1 MNARYFLISAI
12 LLTFFLT
19 PVMAGTLYMSDGPSF
34 SAAITGTNEFSPGS
48 DVVLPVKLENR
59 GLINIIF
66 SEPGYMERD
75 DKPNTAKFVT
85 VTLSPGDTPF
95 VIKSDPQMVGDV
107 QGGKNVPVTFN
118 IKIPRDTPSGNYV
131 IPMDVTYQYLA
142 SAEQN
147 GQDVI
152 QFTYK
157 NRTATI
163 PLTLNISSEVILAAV
178 PLGGET
184 LDAGTEGY
192 LDLTVANTGE
202 ESSSDT
208 VVRIARN
215 GNSPLSPTDS
225 SVYVGDFPSGTN
237 KTCRFK
243 VSVSRDADSQTY
255 PLDVYAVYKNHNG
268 DTVTSGITTIGIPVQ
283 GKIQFNVTP
292 VDSSINP
299 GAKKV
304 IEVVYRNQGSGT
316 AYSAQAR
323 VSAVDPFTSNDD
335 TSYLGDVKPGE
346 SAIAKYEISAAGGAV
361 AKDYAL
367 DSEVRYHDSLGN
379 SQISDTVK
387 IPVTVADPS
396 PIGKVLSVLPVV
408 LVVLIAAGLAGYYLV
423 VVRNKK

>member
-34 SAAITGTNEFSPGS
+34 SAAITGTNEFSPGG
-48 DVVLPVKLENR
+48 DLVLPVKLENR

-66 SEPGYMERD
+66 FQPGYMERD
-75 DKPNTAKFVT
+75 DKPNAAKFVT
-85 VTLSPGDTPF
+85 VTLNQGDNPF
-95 VIKSDPQMVGDV
+95 VIKSDPQMVGDI
-107 QGGKNVPVTFN
+107 QGGKNVPVTFS
-118 IKIPRDTPSGNYV
+118 IKIPRDTPSGSYV

-157 NRTATI
+157 NKTATI
-163 PLTLNISSEVILAAV
+163 PLTLNISSEVTLAAV
-178 PLGGET
+178 PAGGET

-192 LDLTVANTGE
+192 LDLAVTNTGE
-202 ESSSDT
+202 ENSSDT
-208 VVRIARN
+208 VIRIARN
-215 GNSPLSPTDS
+215 GNSPLTPTDS
-225 SVYVGDFPSGTN
+225 SVYIGDFPSGSN

-255 PLDVYAVYKNHNG
+255 PLDVFAVYKNHNG

-299 GAKKV
+299 GTKKV
-304 IEVVYRNQGSGT
+304 IEVVYQNKGYST

-335 TSYLGDVKPGE
+335 TSYLGDVQPGK
-346 SAIAKYEISAAGGAV
+346 SAIAKYEISAASGAV

-367 DSEVRYHDSLGN
+367 DSEVRYRDSLGN

-396 PIGKVLSVLPVV
+396 PIGKVVSVLPVV